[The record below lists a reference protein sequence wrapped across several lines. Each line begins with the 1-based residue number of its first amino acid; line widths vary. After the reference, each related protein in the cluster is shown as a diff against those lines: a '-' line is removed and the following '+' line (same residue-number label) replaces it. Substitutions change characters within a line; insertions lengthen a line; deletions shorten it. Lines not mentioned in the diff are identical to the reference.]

1 MTHGLQAQ
9 VVARVSQSAL
19 AVQGVVRVPRLHKAF
34 CHKGDSPCH
43 EALLVTR
50 GVVHVTGAYGTREVV
65 HATTGASCRKGVVH
79 VTGRF
84 LSQGG

>member
-1 MTHGLQAQ
+1 MTHGLQAH

-19 AVQGVVRVPRLHKAF
+19 AVQGVVRQPRLRKAF

-50 GVVHVTGAYGTREVV
+50 GAM
-65 HATTGASCRKGVVH
+65 H

-84 LSQGG
+84 CHKEGSACHRGFLSQSG